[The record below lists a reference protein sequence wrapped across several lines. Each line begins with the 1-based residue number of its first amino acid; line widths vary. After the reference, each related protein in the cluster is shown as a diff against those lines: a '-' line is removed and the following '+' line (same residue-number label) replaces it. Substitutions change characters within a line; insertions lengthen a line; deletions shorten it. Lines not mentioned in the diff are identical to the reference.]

1 MLALTALEISFL
13 ILVGV
18 LTLLSGLFAVYVVI
32 QHFRN
37 PVRRWSR
44 PRR

>member
-1 MLALTALEISFL
+1 MLALTALEIGFL
-13 ILVGV
+13 ILVGS
-18 LTLLSGLFAVYVVI
+18 LSFLAAVFAVYVII